1 MDVIDQENTL
11 IFKKLTQEINPK
23 SGMWSIHVQ
32 LYVSL
37 SDEKG
42 HIIQLQNTVY
52 WVLSVTT
59 LWS

>member
-11 IFKKLTQEINPK
+11 IFKKLTPK
-23 SGMWSIHVQ
+23 VGCEASMYNYI
-32 LYVSL
+32 YVSL

-42 HIIQLQNTVY
+42 QSIQLQNTVY

-59 LWS
+59 L

>member
-11 IFKKLTQEINPK
+11 IFKKLTQKVGYEASMYNYT
-23 SGMWSIHVQ
+23 

-59 LWS
+59 L

>member
-11 IFKKLTQEINPK
+11 IFKKLTQKVGCEASMYNY
-23 SGMWSIHVQ
+23 IH
-32 LYVSL
+32 VSL

-59 LWS
+59 L